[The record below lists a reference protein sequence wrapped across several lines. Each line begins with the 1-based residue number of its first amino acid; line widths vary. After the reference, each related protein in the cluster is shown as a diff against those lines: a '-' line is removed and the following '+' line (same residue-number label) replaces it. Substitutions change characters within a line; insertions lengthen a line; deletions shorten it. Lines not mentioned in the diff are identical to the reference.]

1 MAEVRG
7 FRALRYNKEK
17 VGNLDNVITPPF
29 DVISPEEREILAAK
43 SPYNYVHAILPKSRG
58 DMNMYDAA
66 AQDFESWIRQGII
79 NQDDSDSFYLL
90 QQTFRSLDGTTRV
103 RRAFFGVTRIPEPED
118 ADTVLGH
125 ERTFDKKVTDRLALT
140 RSTRANLG
148 AVFALY
154 DDPKH
159 ELAGFLGQMDSRP
172 EDMLAHTIDGATQQ
186 VWRVP
191 ADAKVT
197 EFFRDKRLYI
207 ADGHHRYRTACIHRD
222 QMRQNG
228 GGEGDQRWNYVLM
241 GYVALDDP
249 GLFVYPAHR
258 VVEIPDGFKKA
269 EFLKSLEPWFE
280 VSPVTDDLPGRV
292 RGEANCAIGVQIEG
306 DAYLLR
312 LRDIDRT
319 ELLGTEHGP
328 AWRDLDVSVLHGGIL
343 ERVLGLGVNAE
354 FIYEKDVETAMDLA
368 KPGTGR
374 MVFVLRNMYPDQVR
388 ACAEA
393 REYMPQKAT
402 YFFPKLP
409 SGAAIHRLV

>member
-1 MAEVRG
+1 MADVRG
-7 FRALRYNKEK
+7 FCALRYNQEK
-17 VGNLDNVITPPF
+17 AGNLDDVITPPF

-43 SPYNYVHAILPKSRG
+43 SPYNYVHAILPKDRDG
-58 DMNMYDAA
+58 VNMYEAA
-66 AQDFESWIRQGII
+66 AQDIECWLQKSVLR
-79 NQDDSDSFYLL
+79 QDDSDSFYLL
-90 QQTFRSLDGTTRV
+90 RQTFRSLDGTTRV
-103 RRAFFGVTRIPEPED
+103 RQGFFAVTRIPEPED
-118 ADTVLGH
+118 TETVLGH

-140 RSTRANLG
+140 RATRANLG
-148 AVFALY
+148 AVFVLY
-154 DDPKH
+154 DDSKH
-159 ELAGFLGQMDSRP
+159 ELADFLGQMNGRP
-172 EDMLAHTIDGATQQ
+172 EDMIAHTIDNVTQQ

-191 ADAKVT
+191 ADPKVT

-228 GGEGDQRWNYVLM
+228 PVDGDPRWNYVLM
-241 GYVALDDP
+241 GFVALDDP

-258 VVEIPDGFKKA
+258 VVDIPEGFDKA

-280 VSPVTDDLPGRV
+280 VAPVQDDLPGRV
-292 RGEANCAIGVQIEG
+292 RREADCAIGVQIEG

-312 LRDIDRT
+312 LREIDRT
-319 ELLGTEHGP
+319 HLLGTEHGP

-354 FIYEKDVETAMDLA
+354 FIYEKDVETAMNLA
-368 KPGTGR
+368 KAGSGR
-374 MVFVLRNMYPDQVR
+374 MVFVLRNMYPAQVR

-393 REYMPQKAT
+393 REFMPQKAT
-402 YFFPKLP
+402 YFYPKLP